1 MRPGT
6 VRLFLSLLAVAA
18 AALLSV
24 SCASIAPEAVEEPLR
39 VTRFAAGASGSR
51 PLVVFLPG
59 RWDSAGDFRRQGLL
73 RALEQAG
80 WSAEVWAVDLEVRH
94 FRDGRVAERLQHDV
108 LAAIPPDRL
117 FCTFLLGISMGG
129 LAAILADQA
138 TPAPWNLVLLSPYIG
153 ELPRDVPGPDGGS
166 QPRWEERIFRE
177 VERWAADR
185 PLTARVWLGFG
196 SGDRLAPQQRWLAAH
211 LPADQVAEVAGGH
224 DWPTWRRL
232 FALLLQRIPRDSW
245 GVSGLK
251 GR

>member
-6 VRLFLSLLAVAA
+6 VRLLLSLLAVATP
-18 AALLSV
+18 ALLFV
-24 SCASIAPEAVEEPLR
+24 SCASLAPESVEEPLR

-59 RWDSAGDFRRQGLL
+59 RWDSPGDFRRHGLL

-80 WSAEVWAVDLEVRH
+80 WSAEVWAVDLKVRH
-94 FRDGRVAERLQHDV
+94 FRDGRVAERLQRDV
-108 LAAIPPDRL
+108 LAAIPPERL
-117 FCTFLLGISMGG
+117 SCTLLLGISMGG

-138 TPAPWNLVLLSPYIG
+138 TRAPWNLVLLSPYIG
-153 ELPRDVPGPDGGS
+153 ELPQDVLRSDGRS

-196 SGDRLAPQQRWLAAH
+196 SGDRLAPQQRWLAAR
-211 LPADQVAEVAGGH
+211 LPADQVVEVPGGH

-232 FALLLQRIPRDSW
+232 FAQLLQRLHWDSCK
-245 GVSGLK
+245 VPGL
-251 GR
+251 